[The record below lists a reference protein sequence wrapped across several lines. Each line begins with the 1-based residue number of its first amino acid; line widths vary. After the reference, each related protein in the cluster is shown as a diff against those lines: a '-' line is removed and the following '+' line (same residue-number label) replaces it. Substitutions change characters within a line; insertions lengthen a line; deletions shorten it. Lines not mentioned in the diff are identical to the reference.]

1 MNITTIGI
9 DLAKNVIQVHGVER
23 NGKTVL
29 KKAFKREQV
38 AGYFV
43 NLTPCLIGMEA

>member
-23 NGKTVL
+23 SGRVVL

-38 AGYFV
+38 LGYF
-43 NLTPCLIGMEA
+43 AK